1 MAVELTRAA
10 IDLGIVVADEEAM
23 LRFYRDTLGLEYLN
37 RQTTGPGGYMHR
49 LACGESVIKLVV
61 PPETPASRTPRGPRT
76 QTGLRYFTILVSN
89 LEEVLARCEEAGL
102 EFHVPL
108 KAATHGGMYAQV
120 YDPDGNVVAFVHE
133 DEDRERGSW
142 QA

>member
-1 MAVELTRAA
+1 MAVELTKDA

-23 LRFYRDTLGLEYLN
+23 LAFYRDTLGLEYLN
-37 RQTTGPGGYMHR
+37 RQTVGPGGYMHR
-49 LACGESVIKLVV
+49 LACGDSVIKLVV
-61 PPETPASRTPRGPRT
+61 PPEAPPAQTPRGARA
-76 QTGLRYFTILVSN
+76 QTGIRYFTILLSN
-89 LEEVLARCEEAGL
+89 LEEVVARCEAAGL

-133 DEDRERGSW
+133 E
-142 QA
+142 QAG

>member
-1 MAVELTRAA
+1 MAIELTRAA
-10 IDLGIVVADEEAM
+10 IDLGIVVADEDAM
-23 LRFYRDTLGLEYLN
+23 LRFYRDTLGLAYLN

-61 PPETPASRTPRGPRT
+61 PPQTPASRTPRGART
-76 QTGLRYFTILVSN
+76 QTGLRYFTILLSN
-89 LEEVLARCEEAGL
+89 LEEVVARCEAAGM
-102 EFHVPL
+102 EFHSPL

-133 DEDRERGSW
+133 DEERER
-142 QA
+142 AE

>member
-1 MAVELTRAA
+1 MAVELARAA

-37 RQTTGPGGYMHR
+37 KQTTGPGGYMHR

-61 PPETPASRTPRGPRT
+61 PPETPASRTPRGART

-89 LEEVLARCEEAGL
+89 VEDVAARCEAEGF
-102 EFHVPL
+102 EFHSPL
-108 KAATHGGMYAQV
+108 KPASHGGTYVQV
-120 YDPDGNVVAFVHE
+120 YDPDGNVVAFVRE
-133 DEDRERGSW
+133 DE
-142 QA
+142 

>member
-37 RQTTGPGGYMHR
+37 KQTTGPGGYMHR
-49 LACGESVIKLVV
+49 LACGASVIKLVV
-61 PPETPASRTPRGPRT
+61 PPEIPASRTPRGART

-89 LEEVLARCEEAGL
+89 VEEVAARCEAEGF
-102 EFHVPL
+102 EFHSPL
-108 KAATHGGMYAQV
+108 KPASHGGTYVQV
-120 YDPDGNVVAFVHE
+120 YDPDGNVVAFVRE
-133 DEDRERGSW
+133 DD
-142 QA
+142 